1 MVAWDPVILTQV
13 VGFGVCLWLGLYLLV
28 RAEHRTPLIVVGLV
42 ALFGQAAFF
51 GSSVLTFTA
60 RHLPTLIAL
69 ERSFWW
75 SAVIPVVAWLHF
87 SDLIARQSQA
97 TGQQREARVWTPLM
111 LLAYA
116 LAALIVALGTLSD
129 LFINYSE
136 PIITADERYA
146 YLDRGQLYPVQIAFL
161 GVMATGALVN
171 LTRALMRFRRRSEP
185 GDRALTQQLRLLV
198 GGAALFLVGALYISS
213 RFNWNPA
220 ATVLPGYLALFVA
233 LAGVSY
239 GIANF
244 GLLLQGKSI
253 RRDFFYNLTGI
264 MLMTLL
270 YITLL
275 SFSDALSIRTVLVL
289 VGLVVLTHTTVDS
302 GRRVLDK
309 LFFSRDEQTARAEAR
324 DYATELG
331 TEPVVPVTLL
341 HVEEPPAGSVDESPD
356 AAVSGLELPAELAT
370 EKAFKSV
377 VRKALTGLKSPPQLA
392 KSPLLTLK
400 LVEQRVAQT
409 GLTDNRLNR
418 VAALR
423 ELLIEQIEGLRPKD
437 DSSTHVGESW
447 RFYNVLY
454 YPYVRE
460 LSRKAALAEARR
472 LEKERQRSG
481 QREPGELEQVLAWLA
496 DVDEDTFYKWQR
508 RSSDTIASI
517 LWEENQKVVAEPGMV
532 HRA

>member
-1 MVAWDPVILTQV
+1 MVAWEPVILTQI

-28 RAEHRTPLIVVGLV
+28 RAEHRTPLIVVGLL
-42 ALFGQAAFF
+42 ALFGQATFF
-51 GSSVLTFTA
+51 GSSVLTFSA

-75 SAVIPVVAWLHF
+75 SAVLPIVAWLHF
-87 SDLIARQSQA
+87 SHLIERQSLA
-97 TGQQREARVWTPLM
+97 AGQHREVRVWTPLL

-116 LAALIVALGTLSD
+116 VAATIAVLGTLSD

-136 PIITADERYA
+136 PVISADERYA
-146 YLDRGQLYPVQIAFL
+146 YLERGPLYPVQIAFL
-161 GVMATGALVN
+161 GLIATGALFN
-171 LTRALMRFRRRSEP
+171 LTRALIRYRRSNEP

-213 RFNWNPA
+213 RFSWNPA
-220 ATVLPGYLALFVA
+220 ITVLPGYLALFIA

-264 MLMTLL
+264 VLMTVL

-275 SFSDALSIRTVLVL
+275 SFSDVLSVRTVLVL

-309 LFFSRDEQTARAEAR
+309 LFFSQDEQTARAEAR

-331 TEPVVPVTLL
+331 TAPVVPPTLL
-341 HVEEPPAGSVDESPD
+341 HMAEPPASSGQELRDP
-356 AAVSGLELPAELAT
+356 AALGLELPGELAT

-400 LVEQRVAQT
+400 LVEHRLVQT

-423 ELLIEQIEGLRPKD
+423 ELLIEQIEGLRPRD

-472 LEKERQRSG
+472 LHQERQRSG
-481 QREPGELEQVLAWLA
+481 QREPGELEQVLVWLA

-508 RSSDTIASI
+508 RASDTIASI
-517 LWEENQKVVAEPGMV
+517 LWEENQKVAAEPGGV
-532 HRA
+532 

>member
-51 GSSVLTFTA
+51 GSSVLTFSA
-60 RHLPTLIAL
+60 RHLPTLIWL

-75 SAVIPVVAWLHF
+75 SAVLPVVAWLHF
-87 SDLIARQSQA
+87 SNLIARQSLA
-97 TGQQREARVWTPLM
+97 AGQHREAPVWTPL
-111 LLAYA
+111 LLVAYA
-116 LAALIVALGTLSD
+116 VAVAIIALGTLSD
-129 LFINYSE
+129 LFINYSN

-146 YLDRGQLYPVQIAFL
+146 YLERGPLYPVQIAFL
-161 GVMATGALVN
+161 GLMATGALLN
-171 LTRALMRFRRRSEP
+171 LTRALIRFRRSSEP
-185 GDRALTQQLRLLV
+185 SDRALTQQLRLLV
-198 GGAALFLVGALYISS
+198 GGAALFLFGALYISS
-213 RFNWNPA
+213 RFNWNREVS
-220 ATVLPGYLALFVA
+220 VLPGYLALFVA

-264 MLMTLL
+264 VLMTML

-275 SFSDALSIRTVLVL
+275 SLSDALSTRTVLVL
-289 VGLVVLTHTTVDS
+289 VGLVVLSHTTVDS
-302 GRRVLDK
+302 GRRVLDR
-309 LFFSRDEQTARAEAR
+309 LFFSRAEQTARAEAR

-331 TEPVVPVTLL
+331 TEPVVPPTMLQAEQPPDDVAD
-341 HVEEPPAGSVDESPD
+341 EPPDTGAL
-356 AAVSGLELPAELAT
+356 ALEPPGELAT

-400 LVEQRVAQT
+400 LVEQRLAQT
-409 GLTDNRLNR
+409 GLSDNRLNR

-423 ELLIEQIEGLRPKD
+423 ELLIEQIEGLRPRD
-437 DSSTHVGESW
+437 DSSTHVGEAW

-508 RSSDTIASI
+508 RASDTIASI
-517 LWEENQKVVAEPGMV
+517 LWEENHKVVG
-532 HRA
+532 